1 MRKILIF
8 SMIFVLCLTFFA
20 AVVLVG
26 EPKGKTAPGE
36 AFEPSEKAP
45 EVKKATKSYSPVKTY
60 KHRIVPA
67 DEKVIIGFLLPDQR
81 VERFVRD
88 KDIFVPYAESIGAKV
103 IWDSSDYDHATQ
115 TTQVENLLAQG
126 VDVLVIHPVHGDVAG
141 VFVEM
146 AHAEGVPVIASD
158 GVIKHPDIDFFVT
171 QDSVK
176 VGEVQAQAY
185 IDIVGKEGKYV
196 IIMGQPGHSVAK
208 LITEGNHN
216 ILDKYSGMEMIQQ
229 TEHENWAPELSQ
241 KTAED
246 VLTREKDDVQAFF
259 CNNSRM
265 ANGVLQAVI
274 ARGLEGE
281 IFVAGSDADLTMV
294 TNVLNYERVVDVI
307 KWIAPLSMVGV
318 DTAVALARGEY
329 DKIKYHVDYAFED
342 PDGVVATIVTPVTAV
357 TPENV
362 KETVVD
368 TNWIPGEKLGL

>member
-208 LITEGNHN
+208 LITEGNP
-216 ILDKYSGMEMIQQ
+216 
-229 TEHENWAPELSQ
+229 EHENWAPELSQ